1 MAGFTV
7 DLPQHV
13 QASAPG
19 TLMAGAN
26 VRVKG
31 QLGFAGTSTDTLLF
45 ADGAT
50 GFWTAPNVRTRI
62 NGVFAVSQS
71 SVGTGVKPGTP
82 PVPVP
87 VLVVNGDPRIR
98 SL

>member
-19 TLMAGAN
+19 AAMVGAN
-26 VRVKG
+26 IRVKG
-31 QLGFAGTSTDTLLF
+31 QLGFAGTATDTLIF
-45 ADGAT
+45 GDGAT

-62 NGVFAVSQS
+62 LGVFAVSQS
-71 SVGTGVKPGTP
+71 SVGTAVKPGTP
-82 PVPVP
+82 PIPVP
-87 VLVVNGDPRIR
+87 VLVVTGDPRIR